1 MATNNP
7 NNPQLNPE
15 NIKEIV
21 ELEESLGRISDLY
34 KDINKKLNVNN
45 STVRNINSLTT
56 QLNNILKDTAT
67 LESKIGSEFIK
78 EKNIQ
83 ERIMSATGK
92 QVEIEKRL
100 SSLINSHAG
109 NARLTVDQFISLNE
123 NLEDTEKLARRAF
136 DEGRMA
142 DYQQHMLDIFNIEQS
157 IQLMAEKGTS
167 LGLKEIMILL
177 KQKNI
182 SNEVLKILNDQDQR
196 IIDGN
201 KAFQKRNILQSIGN
215 KLLSGTLKDMS
226 TVYRQLGG
234 GAGGGLMAYFGAGLL
249 GAIKLVQALVELV
262 IAADQRVTQIAKGFA
277 MSKEE
282 ARQLDSYFFDVAA
295 SAGNVMLSTKQIAE
309 AQMKM
314 NELLGTNIVLNAQN
328 LATLTKAQAVMGLSE
343 ESMKGMITYASVT
356 GQTLENVQNTILGTV
371 FDMQMQKG
379 ILLDNK
385 QLLETALKTTGT
397 IRANFKG
404 NVTELAKAV
413 AQAKLMGTTLE
424 NVEKTMDSLLNF
436 ETSIESELEAE
447 LLTGRAINLERARAA
462 ALTGDMST
470 VMSEMVKQ
478 AGDFD
483 KFMGYNVLQQ
493 QSLAKAFGYSRAEMS
508 DMLFEQTALE
518 RLRKMGYNDE
528 KKSLQERYEQL
539 KAEGKSREQ
548 MAELLGK
555 DIALRLEQQSMQD
568 KLNAIIDRVK
578 DVIVK
583 IFEDTGGM
591 KMLEN
596 IITRIAAM
604 LQYIGEGGGLWGLIT
619 GNSRIGEIHDEMV
632 GKIGNVQDSVIGP
645 NGNIM
650 ISTPKGMIRPDMN
663 DSIITTT
670 NPGALLNGGFNA
682 NTAELSQK
690 LDRMIALLERGG
702 NVYLDG
708 RKVGTTQAMGYN
720 AYI

>member
-45 STVRNINSLTT
+45 STVRNINSLST

-78 EKNIQ
+78 KKNIQ

-109 NARLTVDQFISLNE
+109 NARLTVDQFIRLNE

-157 IQLMAEKGTS
+157 IQLMAERGTS

-182 SNEVLKILNDQDQR
+182 SNDALKILNDQNQR

-201 KAFQKRNILQSIGN
+201 KAFQKRNILQTIGN
-215 KLLSGTLKDMS
+215 KLFSGTLKDMN

-234 GAGGGLMAYFGAGLL
+234 GAGGGFMAFFGAGLL
-249 GAIKLVQALVELV
+249 GAIKLVQAFVQALVELL

-282 ARQLDSYFFDVAA
+282 ARQLDQYFFKVSVSSQD
-295 SAGNVMLSTKQIAE
+295 VMLSTKQVVE

-413 AQAKLMGTTLE
+413 AQAKLMGTALE

-436 ETSIESELEAE
+436 ESSIESELEAE
-447 LLTGRAINLERARAA
+447 LLTGRAINLERAM
-462 ALTGDMST
+462 LW
-470 VMSEMVKQ
+470 
-478 AGDFD
+478 
-483 KFMGYNVLQQ
+483 
-493 QSLAKAFGYSRAEMS
+493 AFQRN
-508 DMLFEQTALE
+508 Q
-518 RLRKMGYNDE
+518 
-528 KKSLQERYEQL
+528 
-539 KAEGKSREQ
+539 
-548 MAELLGK
+548 
-555 DIALRLEQQSMQD
+555 
-568 KLNAIIDRVK
+568 
-578 DVIVK
+578 
-583 IFEDTGGM
+583 
-591 KMLEN
+591 
-596 IITRIAAM
+596 
-604 LQYIGEGGGLWGLIT
+604 
-619 GNSRIGEIHDEMV
+619 
-632 GKIGNVQDSVIGP
+632 
-645 NGNIM
+645 
-650 ISTPKGMIRPDMN
+650 
-663 DSIITTT
+663 
-670 NPGALLNGGFNA
+670 
-682 NTAELSQK
+682 
-690 LDRMIALLERGG
+690 
-702 NVYLDG
+702 
-708 RKVGTTQAMGYN
+708 
-720 AYI
+720 

>member
-1 MATNNP
+1 
-7 NNPQLNPE
+7 
-15 NIKEIV
+15 
-21 ELEESLGRISDLY
+21 
-34 KDINKKLNVNN
+34 
-45 STVRNINSLTT
+45 
-56 QLNNILKDTAT
+56 
-67 LESKIGSEFIK
+67 
-78 EKNIQ
+78 
-83 ERIMSATGK
+83 
-92 QVEIEKRL
+92 
-100 SSLINSHAG
+100 
-109 NARLTVDQFISLNE
+109 
-123 NLEDTEKLARRAF
+123 
-136 DEGRMA
+136 
-142 DYQQHMLDIFNIEQS
+142 MLDIFNIEQS
-157 IQLMAEKGTS
+157 IQLMAERGTS

-182 SNEVLKILNDQDQR
+182 SNDALKILNDQNQR

-201 KAFQKRNILQSIGN
+201 KAFQKRNILQTIGN
-215 KLLSGTLKDMS
+215 KLFSGTLKDMN

-234 GAGGGLMAYFGAGLL
+234 GAGGGFMAFFGAGLL
-249 GAIKLVQALVELV
+249 GAIKLVQALVQALVELL

-282 ARQLDSYFFDVAA
+282 ARQLDQYFFKVSVSSQD
-295 SAGNVMLSTKQIAE
+295 VMLSTKQVVE

-413 AQAKLMGTTLE
+413 AQAKLMGTALE

-436 ETSIESELEAE
+436 ESSIESELEAE

-583 IFEDTGGM
+583 MFESNGGM
-591 KMLEN
+591 EMLEN

-604 LQYIGEGGGLWGLIT
+604 LQYISEGNGIWGLIT
-619 GNSRIGEIHDEMV
+619 GDNRIGEIQSEMQSKV
-632 GKIGNVQDSVIGP
+632 RGVQDSVIGP

-670 NPGALLNGGFNA
+670 NPGALLKGGVNGNNA
-682 NTAELSQK
+682 DLSQK
-690 LDRMIALLERGG
+690 LDRMISLLERGG

-708 RKVGTTQAMGYN
+708 KKVGTTQAMGYN